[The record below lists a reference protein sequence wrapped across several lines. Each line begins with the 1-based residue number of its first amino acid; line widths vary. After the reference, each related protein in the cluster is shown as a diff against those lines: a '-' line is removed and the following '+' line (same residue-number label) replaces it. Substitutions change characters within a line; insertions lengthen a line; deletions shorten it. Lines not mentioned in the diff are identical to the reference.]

1 MCPLEL
7 RAFLKERSGNVT
19 AARRRFSQEF
29 KDELCQEVISTS
41 KPIKSVAETH
51 GVGAEAAADI

>member
-1 MCPLEL
+1 M
-7 RAFLKERSGNVT
+7 T